1 MDDNAITIL
10 TVDKLNSTDLK
21 CKNIE
26 AENAIN
32 LYTIS
37 NVKEKLKDFNEL
49 DPDVATVSDAIK
61 YINKFLS
68 ILKNTALAIMLICL
82 PTICAN
88 AAHQDSPTGVKTNLT
103 QKFNSI
109 PGKQL
114 MYDADAVEI
123 RLKDIDTQPK
133 TYPLF
138 ILSLNTD
145 VPKSFK
151 MEDEHLICD
160 GYKMTDYVSIELKA
174 TTNNFFKAAIG
185 KDGSKP
191 WNNKQVGFDNEMNTY
206 TVPGRVLF
214 FAASSCIETIGG
226 DKFNPNDNMR
236 VYACDTGCTS
246 IYAQNSIYKTPIDY
260 TDSLD
265 VRSWL
270 YYTKPS
276 DLGNPYVRYIAI
288 IVDPKAIK
296 EDGLPYE
303 WCNDKNDELLW
314 SYCRFTANS
323 AESVGG
329 KMVWTPCQ
337 PIKWFREMPT
347 WALTNN
353 EIRVI
358 NKTK

>member
-1 MDDNAITIL
+1 MDAITIL
-10 TVDKLNSTDLK
+10 KINDLSTATIQ
-21 CKNIE
+21 CNTISAQN
-26 AENAIN
+26 AEN
-32 LYTIS
+32 LYTVS
-37 NVKEKLKDFNEL
+37 DVQEKLKDFDEL
-49 DPDVATVSDAIK
+49 NPDEATLSSAIT
-61 YINKFLS
+61 YINQFLR
-68 ILKNTALAIMLICL
+68 IFKNTALVIMLLCL
-82 PTICAN
+82 PTVNVI
-88 AAHQDSPTGVKTNLT
+88 AAHQDSPTGVQTNIT

-109 PGKQL
+109 PGKRL

-123 RLKDIDTQPK
+123 RLKDADIKPK

-145 VPKSFK
+145 IPASFK
-151 MEDEHLICD
+151 MENDHLVCD
-160 GYKMTDYVSIELKA
+160 GYKLTDYVSIELKA
-174 TTNNFFKAAIG
+174 TTNNFFKYTIG

-214 FAASSCIETIGG
+214 FAASSCTETVGG
-226 DKFNPNDNMR
+226 DKLNPNDNMR
-236 VYACDTGCTS
+236 VYACDSNCTS
-246 IYAQNSIYKTPIDY
+246 ISMPNSIYKTPVDF

-288 IVDPKAIK
+288 IVDPEAIK

-303 WCNDKNDELLW
+303 WCNDKNEELLW
-314 SYCRFTANS
+314 SYCRFTVDGNETVDS
-323 AESVGG
+323 

-337 PIKWFREMPT
+337 PIKWFNEMPT